1 MDCIVHGVAKSQTR
15 LSNIH
20 FLSPFKGMTL
30 LRYQTRCFIIV
41 SDVMFILYSSSL
53 LMIWSLMRTIHSMQ
67 KKKRTLNPYWRKR
80 KKFKCT
86 NIGRF
91 SKQEFVALSNEIH
104 LALQVAV
111 IKFSLTFPT
120 VYSTCYF

>member
-67 KKKRTLNPYWRKR
+67 KKKKNFKSLLEE
-80 KKFKCT
+80 KKK
-86 NIGRF
+86 I
-91 SKQEFVALSNEIH
+91 
-104 LALQVAV
+104 
-111 IKFSLTFPT
+111 
-120 VYSTCYF
+120 